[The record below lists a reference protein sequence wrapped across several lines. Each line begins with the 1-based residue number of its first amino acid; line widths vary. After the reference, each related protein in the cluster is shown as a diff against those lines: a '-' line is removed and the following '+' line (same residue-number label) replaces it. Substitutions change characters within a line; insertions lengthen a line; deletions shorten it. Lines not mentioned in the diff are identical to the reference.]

1 MADSLGDSYN
11 ILILSVWGI
20 EKNKNTQ
27 KVQITGIKLEGWGFQ
42 KQL

>member
-1 MADSLGDSYN
+1 MADSFGDSYN
-11 ILILSVWGI
+11 ILTLSVWGI
-20 EKNKNTQ
+20 EKKKTPK